1 MGSSAQ
7 NSSGVHWCRRRV
19 RFNEIPAKVPR
30 LWCRARSGSTVFW
43 RRFRRRS
50 EPCQEVPEKVPG
62 SLGAKAKSGSTGSVE
77 GSGQGLGGFGAE
89 KVPEKAWEAL
99 EHAEVFPALCLAAC
113 LRNSGKNKT
122 LRLLGIPPKLIF
134 ICCCCVVS
142 FFKAPHVL
150 VFHPAT
156 ARIPPK
162 PGWVAMLWNPP
173 PWSCCHGYKSFA
185 TNIDRF
191 DLSWSWWSFMTCGRY
206 I

>member
-7 NSSGVHWCRRRV
+7 NSSGVHWCRCRV
-19 RFNEIPAKVPR
+19 RFNEVPER
-30 LWCRARSGSTVFW
+30 
-43 RRFRRRS
+43 
-50 EPCQEVPEKVPG
+50 VPEKT
-62 SLGAKAKSGSTGSVE
+62 KSGSTGSVE
-77 GSGQGLGGFGAE
+77 GSGQGLGGFGPE
-89 KVPEKAWEAL
+89 KVPEKVWEAL
-99 EHAEVFPALCLAAC
+99 EHAEVFPALGLAAC

-122 LRLLGIPPKLIF
+122 LRLLGIPPKLIY

-173 PWSCCHGYKSFA
+173 P
-185 TNIDRF
+185 
-191 DLSWSWWSFMTCGRY
+191 
-206 I
+206 